1 MSIDQWAIGIMETLG
16 VWGAALLVA
25 IESLFPPI
33 PSELILPLAGFTAS
47 RGSFDL
53 VTVILATTAGS
64 LAGALLLYWLG
75 AGVGAERL
83 SRWADRI
90 PLMSA
95 DDVVTAMAWFHR
107 FGPIAVFIGRFIPI
121 VRSLISIPA
130 GVDRMRLWL
139 FVLLTTV
146 GSGLWNTL
154 FVVLGFVLGEN
165 WTVVEDIA
173 SRYSRGVLIAAIV
186 VVAALI
192 VWRVVRVVQR
202 ERAKRALDTEPQP
215 EAPDEPDS
223 SSGPGT
229 AA

>member
-1 MSIDQWAIGIMETLG
+1 MEIDAWAIGIMEALG

-25 IESLFPPI
+25 IESVFPPI

-53 VTVILATTAGS
+53 LAVIFATTAGS
-64 LAGALLLYWLG
+64 LAGALLLYGLG

-83 SRWADRI
+83 ARWADRI

-107 FGPIAVFIGRFIPI
+107 FGPIAVVVGRFIPI

-139 FVLLTTV
+139 FVLLTTI
-146 GSGLWNTL
+146 GSGVWNTL

-165 WTVVEDIA
+165 WAIVEDIA
-173 SRYSRGVLIAAIV
+173 SRYSRGVLIGALIV
-186 VVAALI
+186 LAALI
-192 VWRVVRVVQR
+192 AWRVTRIVRR
-202 ERAKRALDTEPQP
+202 ERDKRRD
-215 EAPDEPDS
+215 
-223 SSGPGT
+223 
-229 AA
+229 AARSDAGLKP

>member
-1 MSIDQWAIGIMETLG
+1 MVAVSLKKALG

-25 IESLFPPI
+25 IESVFPPI

-53 VTVILATTAGS
+53 LAVILATTAGS
-64 LAGALLLYWLG
+64 LAGALLLYGLG

-83 SRWADRI
+83 ARWADRI

-107 FGPIAVFIGRFIPI
+107 FGPIAVVVGRFIPI

-139 FVLLTTV
+139 FVLLTTI
-146 GSGLWNTL
+146 GSGVWNTL

-165 WTVVEDIA
+165 WTIVEDIA
-173 SRYSRGVLIAAIV
+173 SRYSRGVLITAIIVLAAII
-186 VVAALI
+186 AWRILRI
-192 VWRVVRVVQR
+192 VRR
-202 ERAKRALDTEPQP
+202 ERAKRREAARTDDGLEP
-215 EAPDEPDS
+215 
-223 SSGPGT
+223 
-229 AA
+229 

>member
-1 MSIDQWAIGIMETLG
+1 MEIDAWAIGIMEALG

-25 IESLFPPI
+25 IESVFPPI

-53 VTVILATTAGS
+53 LAVILATTAGS
-64 LAGALLLYWLG
+64 LAGALLLYGLG

-83 SRWADRI
+83 ARWADRI

-107 FGPIAVFIGRFIPI
+107 FGPIAVVVGRFIPI

-139 FVLLTTV
+139 FVLLTTI
-146 GSGLWNTL
+146 GSGVWNTL

-165 WTVVEDIA
+165 WAIVEDIA
-173 SRYSRGVLIAAIV
+173 SRYSRGVLIGALIV
-186 VVAALI
+186 LAALI
-192 VWRVVRVVQR
+192 AWRVTRIVRR
-202 ERAKRALDTEPQP
+202 ERDKRRD
-215 EAPDEPDS
+215 
-223 SSGPGT
+223 
-229 AA
+229 AARSDAGLKP